1 MSQELGLIPE
11 DPAYVNPF
19 RAKHRTREEFT
30 SNESTRKKPNISKEK
45 KKEKARGPKL
55 RGGRHSKTEL

>member
-11 DPAYVNPF
+11 DPDYVNPF
-19 RAKHRTREEFT
+19 QGHRSMEEFEDNQ
-30 SNESTRKKPNISKEK
+30 SVRKRGLSKEK